1 MSKGDDL
8 SILLSSTYLPL
19 VELEKLRQL
28 VVKQIRENM
37 VTDAEVGDFDVK
49 ISLLVKNR
57 LSLEEVVL
65 STKKMKKQLQAEG
78 NQTESANPFNLKGND
93 RETRQ
98 KLEYYGQLFYLIQT
112 QPQYLAKLMFS
123 MNKKSGGVV
132 TKLLED
138 IVLALYGYAQN
149 AREEYQLLNLIKVKK
164 WIQMRDSYSPFF

>member
-1 MSKGDDL
+1 M
-8 SILLSSTYLPL
+8 
-19 VELEKLRQL
+19 
-28 VVKQIRENM
+28 VVKQIRENISS
-37 VTDAEVGDFDVK
+37 DAEVSDLDVK

-57 LSLEEVVL
+57 VSLEEVVL
-65 STKKMKKQLQAEG
+65 STKKMKKQLMAETQQA
-78 NQTESANPFNLKGND
+78 ESANPFSLKGHD

-112 QPQYLAKLMFS
+112 QPSYLAKLMFS

-149 AREEYQLLNLIKVKK
+149 AREEYQLLNLIKVQLIEKFMYRNVLNWK
-164 WIQMRDSYSPFF
+164 WTIFLPLVISGEQILCL